1 MFHSWAAKL
10 IMMMVKKWM
19 LDEIQW
25 DVETSSG
32 CFLWMFQT
40 MLSIHW
46 MFQLFCCFDLPV
58 PVLQILFAMQH
69 CLAKLLTRPL
79 GPGQ

>member
-1 MFHSWAAKL
+1 
-10 IMMMVKKWM
+10 M

-40 MLSIHW
+40 ILSIHW
-46 MFQLFCCFDLPV
+46 MFQLFCCGDLPV
-58 PVLQILFAMQH
+58 PVLQIVF
-69 CLAKLLTRPL
+69 K
-79 GPGQ
+79 